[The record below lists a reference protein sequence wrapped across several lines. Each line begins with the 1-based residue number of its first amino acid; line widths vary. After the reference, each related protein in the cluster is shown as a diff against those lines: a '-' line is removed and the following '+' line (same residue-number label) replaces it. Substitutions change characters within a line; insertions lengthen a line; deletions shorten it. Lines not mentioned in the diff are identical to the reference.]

1 MDMRIWKQPLLLLAV
16 VGISNLGAWVYFIAL
31 NLIVLEMTQSP
42 FAVSVL
48 YILVPFAALCANV
61 WSGSI
66 IDRTDTRRL
75 MMWLDALRAVVVF
88 SLAFIDSL
96 ALIYVL
102 VFVLNVASSVFES
115 ASLVYMTKL
124 VPSGD
129 RQRFNALKNFVQSAG
144 FILGPAIAGLLFM
157 IGTPTFAIQLNALAL
172 LVSAGILS
180 LLPKLFTASDEVE
193 VFSLRMII
201 EDWKTVVRF
210 TSTMRYVTLVYIL
223 FCVMTIF
230 MSGLDSLEASFATQ
244 VLGFSESRYGF
255 LVSVAGA
262 GIIAGSIINATFSAR
277 MTLPFLISFGAVLT
291 PVGYLV
297 FAFSESFVLAAVG
310 FFLLT
315 FALSFANTGFLS
327 FYQNNVPTDL
337 MGRFSG
343 VINVAESV
351 LIIGLTFGIG
361 LLAEYVGIR
370 STYVAFSLAF
380 LLVGLVTVPVV
391 LERSKRGLYEAVVVE
406 ENVS

>member
-1 MDMRIWKQPLLLLAV
+1 MQSWKQPLLLLTG

-48 YILVPFAALCANV
+48 YMLVPLAALCANV
-61 WSGSI
+61 WSGTV

-75 MMWLDALRAVVVF
+75 MLLLDALRAVVVF

-102 VFVLNVASSVFES
+102 VFLLNIASSVFES

-129 RQRFNALKNFVQSAG
+129 RQRFNAMKNFVQSAG

-157 IGTPTFAIQLNALAL
+157 IGSPTLAIQLNASAL
-172 LVSAGILS
+172 LVSVGILA
-180 LLPKLFTASDEVE
+180 LLPTLHTAREEVE
-193 VFSLRMII
+193 VFSVRMII

-210 TSTMRYVTLVYIL
+210 ASTKRYVTLVYSL

-244 VLGFSESRYGF
+244 VLDFSESRYGF

-262 GIIAGSIINATFSAR
+262 GIIAGSIINATFSTR
-277 MTLPFLISFGAVLT
+277 MTLPFLISFGAIMT
-291 PVGYLV
+291 PVGYLI
-297 FAFSESFVLAAVG
+297 FAFSESFVVASVG

-343 VINVAESV
+343 VISVAESV

-361 LLAEYVGIR
+361 LLAEFVGIR

-380 LLVGLVTVPVV
+380 LLVGLVTVRVV
-391 LERSKRGLYEAVVVE
+391 LERSKRGLYEPVVIE

>member
-1 MDMRIWKQPLLLLAV
+1 MQTWKQPLLLLTG

-48 YILVPFAALCANV
+48 YMLVPLAALCANF
-61 WSGSI
+61 WSGTV
-66 IDRTDTRRL
+66 IDRADTRRL
-75 MMWLDALRAVVVF
+75 MILLNALRAGVVF

-102 VFVLNVASSVFES
+102 VFLLNVASSVFES

-124 VPSGD
+124 VPSND

-157 IGTPTFAIQLNALAL
+157 IGSPTLAIQLNALAL
-172 LVSAGILS
+172 LVSVGILA
-180 LLPKLFTASDEVE
+180 LLPTLYTARDEVE
-193 VFSLRMII
+193 VFSVRMII

-210 TSTMRYVTLVYIL
+210 ASTKRYVTLVYSL

-244 VLGFSESRYGF
+244 VLDFSESRYGF

-262 GIIAGSIINATFSAR
+262 GIIAGSIINATFSTR
-277 MTLPFLISFGAVLT
+277 LTLPFLISFGAIMT
-291 PVGYLV
+291 PVGYLI
-297 FAFSESFVLAAVG
+297 FAFSESFVVASVG

-327 FYQNNVPTDL
+327 FYQNNVPSDL

-351 LIIGLTFGIG
+351 LVIGLTFGIG
-361 LLAEYVGIR
+361 LLAEFVGIR
-370 STYVAFSLAF
+370 STYIAFSLAF
-380 LLVGLVTVPVV
+380 LLVGLITVWVV
-391 LERSKRGLYEAVVVE
+391 LKRSRRALYDTASFEEA
-406 ENVS
+406 S

>member
-1 MDMRIWKQPLLLLAV
+1 MQSWKQPLLLLTG

-48 YILVPFAALCANV
+48 YMLVPLAALCANV
-61 WSGSI
+61 WSGTV

-75 MMWLDALRAVVVF
+75 MLLLDALRAVVVF

-102 VFVLNVASSVFES
+102 VFLLNIASSVFES

-129 RQRFNALKNFVQSAG
+129 RQRFNAMKNFVQSAG

-157 IGTPTFAIQLNALAL
+157 IGSPTLAIQLNALAL
-172 LVSAGILS
+172 LVSVGILS
-180 LLPKLFTASDEVE
+180 LLPTLHTAREEVE
-193 VFSLRMII
+193 VFSVRMII

-210 TSTMRYVTLVYIL
+210 ASTKRYVTLVYSL

-244 VLGFSESRYGF
+244 VLDFSESRYGF

-262 GIIAGSIINATFSAR
+262 GIIAGSIINATFSTR
-277 MTLPFLISFGAVLT
+277 MTLPFLISFGAIMT
-291 PVGYLV
+291 PVGYLI
-297 FAFSESFVLAAVG
+297 FAFSESFVVASVG

-343 VINVAESV
+343 VISVAESV

-361 LLAEYVGIR
+361 LLAEFVGIR

-380 LLVGLVTVPVV
+380 LLVGLVTVRVV
-391 LERSKRGLYEAVVVE
+391 LERSKRGLYEPVVIE

>member
-1 MDMRIWKQPLLLLAV
+1 MHTWKHPLLLLTG

-31 NLIVLEMTQSP
+31 NLIVLDMTQSP

-48 YILVPFAALCANV
+48 YILVPLAALCANF
-61 WSGSI
+61 WSGTV
-66 IDRTDTRRL
+66 IDRADTRRL
-75 MMWLDALRAVVVF
+75 MIMLDTLRAAVVF

-96 ALIYVL
+96 AIIYVL
-102 VFVLNVASSVFES
+102 VFALNVANSIFES

-124 VPSGD
+124 VSSGD

-144 FILGPAIAGLLFM
+144 FILGPAIAGILFM
-157 IGTPTFAIQLNALAL
+157 IGTPTLAIQLNAAAL
-172 LVSAGILS
+172 LISVGILS
-180 LLPKLFTASDEVE
+180 LLPTLFTPKDEVG

-210 TSTMRYVTLVYIL
+210 ASTRRYVTLVYSL

-244 VLGFSESRYGF
+244 VLDFSESRYGF

-277 MTLPFLISFGAVLT
+277 MTLPFLIGFGATMT
-291 PVGYLV
+291 PVGYLI
-297 FAFSESFVLAAVG
+297 FAFSESFVLAAIG

-343 VINVAESV
+343 VINVAESI

-370 STYVAFSLAF
+370 STIVAFSLAF
-380 LLVGLVTVPVV
+380 LLVGLVTVRVVLARSRRAMYEPVV
-391 LERSKRGLYEAVVVE
+391 IE
-406 ENVS
+406 ENVA

>member
-1 MDMRIWKQPLLLLAV
+1 MRSWKQPLLLLTG

-48 YILVPFAALCANV
+48 YMLVPLAALCANF
-61 WSGSI
+61 WSGSV

-75 MMWLDALRAVVVF
+75 MILLDALRAVVVF

-102 VFVLNVASSVFES
+102 VFFLNIASSVFES

-129 RQRFNALKNFVQSAG
+129 RQRFNAMKNFVQSAG

-157 IGTPTFAIQLNALAL
+157 IGSPTLAIQLNALAL
-172 LVSAGILS
+172 LVSVGILA
-180 LLPKLFTASDEVE
+180 LLPTLYAARDEVE
-193 VFSLRMII
+193 VFSVRMII

-210 TSTMRYVTLVYIL
+210 ASTKRYVTLVYSL

-244 VLGFSESRYGF
+244 VLDFSESRYGF

-262 GIIAGSIINATFSAR
+262 GIIAGSIINAMFSAR
-277 MTLPFLISFGAVLT
+277 MTLPFLISFGAVMT

-297 FAFSESFVLAAVG
+297 FAFSESFVVASVG

-327 FYQNNVPTDL
+327 FYQNNVPNEL

-343 VINVAESV
+343 VISVAESV
-351 LIIGLTFGIG
+351 LIISLTFGIG
-361 LLAEYVGIR
+361 LLAEFVGIR
-370 STYVAFSLAF
+370 STYIAFSLAF
-380 LLVGLVTVPVV
+380 LLVGLITVRIA
-391 LERSKRGLYEAVVVE
+391 LERSRRSLYDTVSFEEA
-406 ENVS
+406 S

>member
-1 MDMRIWKQPLLLLAV
+1 MRTWKQPLLLLAG

-48 YILVPFAALCANV
+48 YILVPLAALCANV
-61 WSGSI
+61 WSGSV

-75 MMWLDALRAVVVF
+75 MMWLDALRAIVVF

-157 IGTPTFAIQLNALAL
+157 IGTPTLAIQLNALAL
-172 LVSAGILS
+172 LASVGILS
-180 LLPKLFTASDEVE
+180 LLPTLFTGSDEVE
-193 VFSLRMII
+193 VLSLRMII
-201 EDWKTVVRF
+201 EDWKSVVRF
-210 TSTMRYVTLVYIL
+210 ASTMRYVTLVYGL

-262 GIIAGSIINATFSAR
+262 GIITGSIINATFSAR
-277 MTLPFLISFGAVLT
+277 LTLPFLISFGAILT

-351 LIIGLTFGIG
+351 LIIELTFGIG

-380 LLVGLVTVPVV
+380 LLVGLVTVRVV
-391 LERSKRGLYEAVVVE
+391 LERSKRGRFEMDSME
-406 ENVS
+406 SNVS

>member
-1 MDMRIWKQPLLLLAV
+1 MQSWKQPLLLLTG

-48 YILVPFAALCANV
+48 YMLVPLAALCANF
-61 WSGSI
+61 WSGTV

-75 MMWLDALRAVVVF
+75 MLLLDALRAIAVF

-102 VFVLNVASSVFES
+102 VFLLNVASSVFES

-124 VPSGD
+124 VPSND

-157 IGTPTFAIQLNALAL
+157 IGSPTLAIQLNALAL
-172 LVSAGILS
+172 LVSVGILA
-180 LLPKLFTASDEVE
+180 LLPTLHTAREEVE
-193 VFSLRMII
+193 VFNVRMII

-210 TSTMRYVTLVYIL
+210 ASTKRYVTLVYSL

-244 VLGFSESRYGF
+244 VLDFSESRYGF

-262 GIIAGSIINATFSAR
+262 GIIAGSIINATFSTR
-277 MTLPFLISFGAVLT
+277 MTLPFLISFGAIMT
-291 PVGYLV
+291 PVGYLI
-297 FAFSESFVLAAVG
+297 FAFSESFVVASVG

-343 VINVAESV
+343 VISVAESV

-361 LLAEYVGIR
+361 LLAEFVGIR

-380 LLVGLVTVPVV
+380 LLVGLVTVRVV
-391 LERSKRGLYEAVVVE
+391 LERSKRGLYEPVVIE

>member
-1 MDMRIWKQPLLLLAV
+1 MHIWKHSLLLLTG

-48 YILVPFAALCANV
+48 YILVPLAALCANV
-61 WSGSI
+61 WSGSV

-102 VFVLNVASSVFES
+102 VFVLNIANSVFES

-129 RQRFNALKNFVQSAG
+129 RQRFNAMKNFVQSVG

-157 IGTPTFAIQLNALAL
+157 IGTPALAIQLNALAL
-172 LVSAGILS
+172 LVSVGILS
-180 LLPKLFTASDEVE
+180 LLPKLFTARDEVE
-193 VFSLRMII
+193 VFNLRLIL

-210 TSTMRYVTLVYIL
+210 ASTMRYVTLVYGL

-244 VLGFSESRYGF
+244 VLNFSESRYGF

-277 MTLPFLISFGAVLT
+277 LTLPFLISFGAILT

-297 FAFSESFVLAAVG
+297 FAFSESFVLASVG

-327 FYQNNVPTDL
+327 FYQNNVPTEL

-343 VINVAESV
+343 VIHVVESV

-361 LLAEYVGIR
+361 LLAEYLGIR

-380 LLVGLVTVPVV
+380 LLVGLVTVRVV
-391 LERSKRGLYEAVVVE
+391 LERSRRGMYEIDSKE
-406 ENVS
+406 SNVS

>member
-1 MDMRIWKQPLLLLAV
+1 MNTWKHTLLLLTG

-48 YILVPFAALCANV
+48 YILVPLAALCANV
-61 WSGSI
+61 WSGSV

-96 ALIYVL
+96 ALIYLL
-102 VFVLNVASSVFES
+102 VFLLNIASSVFES

-129 RQRFNALKNFVQSAG
+129 RQRFNAMKNFVQSAG

-157 IGTPTFAIQLNALAL
+157 IGTPALAIQLNALAL
-172 LVSAGILS
+172 LVSVGILS
-180 LLPKLFTASDEVE
+180 LLPKLFTARDEVE
-193 VFSLRMII
+193 VFNLRMILD
-201 EDWKTVVRF
+201 DWKTVVRF
-210 TSTMRYVTLVYIL
+210 ASTMRYVTLVYGL

-230 MSGLDSLEASFATQ
+230 MSRLDSLEASFATQ
-244 VLGFSESRYGF
+244 VLNFSESRYGF

-277 MTLPFLISFGAVLT
+277 LTLPFLISFGAILT

-297 FAFSESFVLAAVG
+297 FAFSESFVVAAVG

-380 LLVGLVTVPVV
+380 LLVGLVTVRVV

-406 ENVS
+406 EKVS

>member
-1 MDMRIWKQPLLLLAV
+1 MRTWKQPLLLLAG

-48 YILVPFAALCANV
+48 YILVPLAALCANV
-61 WSGSI
+61 WSGSV

-88 SLAFIDSL
+88 SLAFTDSL

-102 VFVLNVASSVFES
+102 VFGLNIASSVFES

-124 VPSGD
+124 VPSSD

-157 IGTPTFAIQLNALAL
+157 IGSPTFAIQLNALAL
-172 LVSAGILS
+172 LVSVGILAC
-180 LLPKLFTASDEVE
+180 LPRLFTASDEVE

-210 TSTMRYVTLVYIL
+210 ASTMRYVTLVYGL

-277 MTLPFLISFGAVLT
+277 MTLPFLISFGAILT

-297 FAFSESFVLAAVG
+297 FAFSESFVLASAG

-327 FYQNNVPTDL
+327 FYQKNVPTEL

-343 VINVAESV
+343 VINVVESI

-370 STYVAFSLAF
+370 STYVAFSLTF
-380 LLVGLVTVPVV
+380 LLVGLVTVRVV
-391 LERSKRGLYEAVVVE
+391 LERSKRALYEAVLYE
-406 ENVS
+406 EEAS

>member
-1 MDMRIWKQPLLLLAV
+1 MHTWKHPLLLLTG

-48 YILVPFAALCANV
+48 YILVPLAALCANF
-61 WSGSI
+61 WSGSV

-75 MMWLDALRAVVVF
+75 MILLDALRAVVVF
-88 SLAFIDSL
+88 SLAFINSL
-96 ALIYVL
+96 TLIYVF
-102 VFVLNVASSVFES
+102 VFLLNIASSVFES

-129 RQRFNALKNFVQSAG
+129 RQRFNALKNFVQSVG

-157 IGTPTFAIQLNALAL
+157 IGSPTFAIQLNALAL
-172 LVSAGILS
+172 LVSVGILAC
-180 LLPKLFTASDEVE
+180 LPRLFTASDEVE

-210 TSTMRYVTLVYIL
+210 ASTMRYVTLVYGL

-277 MTLPFLISFGAVLT
+277 LMLPFLISFGAVIT
-291 PVGYLV
+291 PVGYLI

-327 FYQNNVPTDL
+327 FYQNNVPTEL

-343 VINVAESV
+343 VISVAESV

-380 LLVGLVTVPVV
+380 LLVGLVTVRVV
-391 LERSKRGLYEAVVVE
+391 LARSKRALYEPVLHE
-406 ENVS
+406 EEVS

>member
-1 MDMRIWKQPLLLLAV
+1 MRTWKQPLLLLAG
-16 VGISNLGAWVYFIAL
+16 VGMSNLGAWVYFIAL
-31 NLIVLEMTQSP
+31 NLIVLEMTQSA

-48 YILVPFAALCANV
+48 YILVPLAALCANV
-61 WSGSI
+61 WSGSV

-75 MMWLDALRAVVVF
+75 MMWLDAVRAAVVF

-102 VFVLNVASSVFES
+102 VFLLNIASSVFES

-124 VPSGD
+124 VPSSD

-157 IGTPTFAIQLNALAL
+157 IGSPTFAIQLNALAL

-210 TSTMRYVTLVYIL
+210 ASTMRYVTLVYVL

-255 LVSVAGA
+255 LVSVAGG

-277 MTLPFLISFGAVLT
+277 MTLPFLISFGAILT

-297 FAFSESFVLAAVG
+297 FAFSESFVVAAVG

-327 FYQNNVPTDL
+327 FYQNNVPSDL

-380 LLVGLVTVPVV
+380 LLVGLVTVRVV

>member
-1 MDMRIWKQPLLLLAV
+1 MNTWKHTLLLLTG

-42 FAVSVL
+42 FTVSVL
-48 YILVPFAALCANV
+48 YILVPLAALCANV
-61 WSGSI
+61 WSGSV

-96 ALIYVL
+96 ALIYLL
-102 VFVLNVASSVFES
+102 VFLLNIASSVFES

-129 RQRFNALKNFVQSAG
+129 RQRFNAMKNFVQSAG

-157 IGTPTFAIQLNALAL
+157 IGTPALAIQLNALAL
-172 LVSAGILS
+172 LVSVGILS
-180 LLPKLFTASDEVE
+180 LLPKLFTARDEVE
-193 VFSLRMII
+193 VFNLRMILD
-201 EDWKTVVRF
+201 DWKTVVRF
-210 TSTMRYVTLVYIL
+210 ASTMRYVTLVYGL

-244 VLGFSESRYGF
+244 VLNFSESRYGF

-277 MTLPFLISFGAVLT
+277 LTLPFLISFGAILT

-297 FAFSESFVLAAVG
+297 FAFSESFVVAAVG

-380 LLVGLVTVPVV
+380 LLVGLVTVRIV
-391 LERSKRGLYEAVVVE
+391 LERSKRGMYEAVVVE

>member
-1 MDMRIWKQPLLLLAV
+1 MQTWKQPLLLLTG

-48 YILVPFAALCANV
+48 YMLVPLAALCANF
-61 WSGSI
+61 WSGTV

-75 MMWLDALRAVVVF
+75 MILLDALRAVVVF

-102 VFVLNVASSVFES
+102 VFLLNIASSVFES

-129 RQRFNALKNFVQSAG
+129 RQRFNAMKNFVQSAG

-157 IGTPTFAIQLNALAL
+157 IGSPTLAIQLNALAL
-172 LVSAGILS
+172 LVSVGILT
-180 LLPKLFTASDEVE
+180 LLPTLYTARDEVE
-193 VFSLRMII
+193 VFSVRMII

-210 TSTMRYVTLVYIL
+210 ASTKRYVTLVYSL

-244 VLGFSESRYGF
+244 VLDFPESRYGF

-277 MTLPFLISFGAVLT
+277 MTLPFLISFGAVMT

-297 FAFSESFVLAAVG
+297 FAFSESFVVASVG

-327 FYQNNVPTDL
+327 FYQNNVPNEL

-343 VINVAESV
+343 VISVAESV
-351 LIIGLTFGIG
+351 LIISLTFGIG
-361 LLAEYVGIR
+361 LLAEFVGIR
-370 STYVAFSLAF
+370 STYVVFSLAF
-380 LLVGLVTVPVV
+380 LLVGLITIRVA
-391 LERSKRGLYEAVVVE
+391 LERSRRSLYDTASFEEA
-406 ENVS
+406 S

>member
-1 MDMRIWKQPLLLLAV
+1 MNTWKHTLLLLTG

-48 YILVPFAALCANV
+48 YILVPLAALCANV
-61 WSGSI
+61 WSGSV

-96 ALIYVL
+96 ALIYLL
-102 VFVLNVASSVFES
+102 VFLLNIASSVFES

-124 VPSGD
+124 VPSSD

-172 LVSAGILS
+172 LVSVGILS

-193 VFSLRMII
+193 VFNLRMILD
-201 EDWKTVVRF
+201 DWKTVVRF
-210 TSTMRYVTLVYIL
+210 ASTMRYVTLVYGL

-244 VLGFSESRYGF
+244 VLNFSESRYGF

-277 MTLPFLISFGAVLT
+277 LTLPFLISFGAILT

-297 FAFSESFVLAAVG
+297 FAFSESFVVAAVG

-380 LLVGLVTVPVV
+380 LLVGLVTVRVV
-391 LERSKRGLYEAVVVE
+391 LEHSKRGLYEAVVVE

>member
-1 MDMRIWKQPLLLLAV
+1 MHTWKHPLLLLTG

-31 NLIVLEMTQSP
+31 NLIVLDMTQSP

-48 YILVPFAALCANV
+48 YILVPLAALCANV
-61 WSGSI
+61 WSGSV

-75 MMWLDALRAVVVF
+75 MMWLDALRAVIVF

-102 VFVLNVASSVFES
+102 VFLLNIASSVFES

-124 VPSGD
+124 VPSSD

-157 IGTPTFAIQLNALAL
+157 IGTPELAIQSNALAL
-172 LVSAGILS
+172 LMSVGILA
-180 LLPKLFTASDEVE
+180 LLPTLFVAREEVE
-193 VFSLRMII
+193 LFNLRMIL

-210 TSTMRYVTLVYIL
+210 ASSMRYVTLVYGL
-223 FCVMTIF
+223 FCVTTIF

-255 LVSVAGA
+255 LVSVAGG

-277 MTLPFLISFGAVLT
+277 MTLPFLISFGAILT

-297 FAFSESFVLAAVG
+297 FAFSESFVVAAVG

-327 FYQNNVPTDL
+327 FYQNNVPSDL

-380 LLVGLVTVPVV
+380 LLVGLVTVRVV
-391 LERSKRGLYEAVVVE
+391 IKRSRRALYETVVVE

>member
-1 MDMRIWKQPLLLLAV
+1 MRSWKQPLLLLTG

-48 YILVPFAALCANV
+48 YMLVPLAALCANF
-61 WSGSI
+61 WSGTV

-75 MMWLDALRAVVVF
+75 MILLDALRAVVVF

-102 VFVLNVASSVFES
+102 VFLLNIASSVFES

-129 RQRFNALKNFVQSAG
+129 RQRFNAMKNFVQSAG

-157 IGTPTFAIQLNALAL
+157 IGSPTLAIQLNALAL
-172 LVSAGILS
+172 LVSVGILA
-180 LLPKLFTASDEVE
+180 LLPTLYTARDVVE
-193 VFSLRMII
+193 VFSVRMII

-210 TSTMRYVTLVYIL
+210 ASTKRYVTLVYSL

-244 VLGFSESRYGF
+244 VLDFSESRYGF

-277 MTLPFLISFGAVLT
+277 MTLPFLISFGAVMT
-291 PVGYLV
+291 PIGYLV
-297 FAFSESFVLAAVG
+297 FAFSESFVVASVG

-343 VINVAESV
+343 VISVAESV
-351 LIIGLTFGIG
+351 LIISLTFGIG
-361 LLAEYVGIR
+361 LLAEFVGIR

-380 LLVGLVTVPVV
+380 LLVGLITIRVV
-391 LERSKRGLYEAVVVE
+391 LERSRRSLYDTASFEEA
-406 ENVS
+406 S

>member
-1 MDMRIWKQPLLLLAV
+1 MNTWKHTLLLLTGV
-16 VGISNLGAWVYFIAL
+16 CISNLGAWVYFIAL

-42 FAVSVL
+42 FAVSVH
-48 YILVPFAALCANV
+48 YILVPLAALCANV
-61 WSGSI
+61 WSGSV

-96 ALIYVL
+96 ALIYLL
-102 VFVLNVASSVFES
+102 VFLLNIASSVFES

-129 RQRFNALKNFVQSAG
+129 RQRFNAMKNFVQSAG

-157 IGTPTFAIQLNALAL
+157 IGTPALAIQLNALAL
-172 LVSAGILS
+172 LVSVGILS
-180 LLPKLFTASDEVE
+180 LLPKLFTARDEVE
-193 VFSLRMII
+193 VFNLRMILD
-201 EDWKTVVRF
+201 DWKTVVRF
-210 TSTMRYVTLVYIL
+210 ASTMRYVTLVYGL

-244 VLGFSESRYGF
+244 VLNFSESRYGF

-277 MTLPFLISFGAVLT
+277 LTLPFLISFGAILT

-297 FAFSESFVLAAVG
+297 FAFSESFVVAAVG

-380 LLVGLVTVPVV
+380 LLVGLVTVRVV
-391 LERSKRGLYEAVVVE
+391 LERSRQALYTSALHEEEA
-406 ENVS
+406 S